1 MATLSLLS
9 SELDGCMTDHPGLL
23 FYDYDLGIMS
33 VTEETNNNK
42 SDGRLPHTHMDQENN
57 KGKEIGKN
65 LNFINTENRSFEF
78 ESQLATMGKDEE
90 YSPMS
95 PSSSFSVSSIGN
107 IEHSFVDALL
117 LCGWDNI
124 LGPRLEHVWYV
135 RGRPQPHTNILR
147 YVTTQALSGE
157 ICRDVLSNQVDFK
170 FFDIP
175 DKGIII
181 PTFVFSA
188 QGSRGLALKALAL
201 VIPNSELPLYL
212 HQDELIQAWFTRIV
226 AKLRVICA
234 KKDFATSGLA
244 DFSSWLW
251 SSMAMLS
258 SLQEV
263 GLPIKI
269 ELSYTAF
276 CPANTLESEFL
287 RLVIASHLMT
297 YGRSLVVGARADR
310 VNILVYTLGLFCWE
324 GELMCS
330 RAALQGRPWPY
341 FQDLCVQGCIKNPDG
356 SHNLSVR
363 DLLCSRYPTTI
374 VDVDQRDVSQS
385 SSAVDHWRL
394 SHDALTEELEELY
407 QGREGSSIGRAAP
420 FQPANYS
427 ESLVKDLID
436 DVLKLPQE
444 NGAKE
449 AYIKHFML
457 NLQRRAF
464 CLIKYLEGE
473 MFSGASPP
481 RLSVKRLKLDLGL
494 SLEGDFRI
502 VLATADKLKPGIL
515 HYVCHGGR
523 SAKYDSEYLPSMTD
537 VL

>member
-1 MATLSLLS
+1 NGVSHLSQNDQVNS
-9 SELDGCMTDHPGLL
+9 KNMNNGTTKGLDLINPG
-23 FYDYDLGIMS
+23 
-33 VTEETNNNK
+33 NK
-42 SDGRLPHTHMDQENN
+42 SADVKNPTASMGMDE
-57 KGKEIGKN
+57 
-65 LNFINTENRSFEF
+65 
-78 ESQLATMGKDEE
+78 DC
-90 YSPMS
+90 SPLS

-157 ICRDVLSNQVDFK
+157 ICRDVYSNQIDFK

-188 QGSRGLALKALAL
+188 QGLKGLALKALAL

-234 KKDFATSGLA
+234 KVNFATSGLA
-244 DFSSWLW
+244 DLSSWLW

-269 ELSYTAF
+269 ELNYTAF

-287 RLVIASHLMT
+287 RLVISSHLMT
-297 YGRSLVVGARADR
+297 YGRSLVVGAMADR

-374 VDVDQRDVSQS
+374 VDVDQRDVTQS

-394 SHDALTEELEELY
+394 SHEALLEELEEFY
-407 QGREGSSIGRAAP
+407 QGREGNSVGRAAP
-420 FQPANYS
+420 FQSANFP
-427 ESLVKDLID
+427 ESLVKDLIED
-436 DVLKLPQE
+436 IHKLPPE

-449 AYIKHFML
+449 AYIHHFML
-457 NLQRRAF
+457 SLQRRAF

-473 MFSGASPP
+473 MPNGANSP
-481 RLSVKRLKLDLGL
+481 RISVKRLKQDLGL
-494 SLEGDFRI
+494 TLEGDFRI
-502 VLATADKLKPGIL
+502 VLSTADKLKPGIL
-515 HYVCHGGR
+515 HFVCHGGR
-523 SAKYDSEYLPSMTD
+523 SAKYDSEYLPNMAD

>member
-1 MATLSLLS
+1 MATVSSLS
-9 SELDGCMTDHPGLL
+9 SELDGCTVDHPELL
-23 FYDYDLGIMS
+23 FYELDFSSMSFTDRTAGNNHSFNLDGDSSKRKDNNSKTGLDLADARSRGEGSFIA
-33 VTEETNNNK
+33 
-42 SDGRLPHTHMDQENN
+42 DGV
-57 KGKEIGKN
+57 GV
-65 LNFINTENRSFEF
+65 
-78 ESQLATMGKDEE
+78 TMGEDEND
-90 YSPMS
+90 SPMS

-157 ICRDVLSNQVDFK
+157 ICRDVYSNQIDFK

-188 QGSRGLALKALAL
+188 QGIKGLSLKALAL

-212 HQDELIQAWFTRIV
+212 HQDDLIQAWFMRIV
-226 AKLRVICA
+226 AKLRVICV

-244 DFSSWLW
+244 DLSSWLW
-251 SSMAMLS
+251 SCMAMLS

-269 ELSYTAF
+269 ELNYTAF
-276 CPANTLESEFL
+276 CPANTLESDFL
-287 RLVIASHLMT
+287 RCVIASHLMT
-297 YGRSLVVGARADR
+297 YGRSLIVGSRADR

-330 RAALQGRPWPY
+330 RAALQGRSWPY
-341 FQDLCVQGCIKNPDG
+341 FQDLCVQGCMKNPDG

-374 VDVDQRDVSQS
+374 VDVDQREVTQS
-385 SSAVDHWRL
+385 SAAMDHWRL
-394 SHDALTEELEELY
+394 SHDALMEELEELFE
-407 QGREGSSIGRAAP
+407 GREGNSVGRAAP
-420 FQPANYS
+420 FQSANVS
-427 ESLVKDLID
+427 ESLVKDLIE
-436 DVLKLPQE
+436 DVHKLPPE

-449 AYIKHFML
+449 AYIRHFMMS
-457 NLQRRAF
+457 LQRRAF

-473 MFSGASPP
+473 MLQTSGGP
-481 RLSVKRLKLDLGL
+481 RVSMKRLKSDLGL
-494 SLEGDFRI
+494 NLEGDFRI
-502 VLATADKLKPGIL
+502 VLVAADKLKPGIL
-515 HYVCHGGR
+515 HHVCCGGR
-523 SAKYDSEYLPSMTD
+523 GAKYDSEYLPNMAD